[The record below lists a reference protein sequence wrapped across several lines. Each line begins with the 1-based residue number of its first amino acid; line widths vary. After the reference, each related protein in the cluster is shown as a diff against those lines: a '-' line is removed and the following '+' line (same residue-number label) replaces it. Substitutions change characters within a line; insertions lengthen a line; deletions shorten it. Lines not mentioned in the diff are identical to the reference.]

1 MASST
6 LEGARAAYA
15 EQIRGLAGL
24 RSPALFRALGRV
36 PREVF
41 IGPGPW
47 KILLP
52 FELASGYR
60 DTSDPRDLYD
70 NVLIA
75 LDPVRR
81 LNNGEPAS
89 LLRWFDSLDLA
100 PGERFL
106 PLGCGVGYYTA
117 IAAEAVQSVGSAV
130 GIGGGLE
137 VAARARRATAAI

>member
-6 LEGARAAYA
+6 LVSARAAYA
-15 EQIRGLAGL
+15 ERIRALAGL

-36 PREVF
+36 PREEF

-47 KILLP
+47 KILL
-52 FELASGYR
+52 FSEIGRGYR

-81 LNNGEPAS
+81 LNNGAPAA
-89 LLRWFDSLDLA
+89 LLRWFDS
-100 PGERFL
+100 
-106 PLGCGVGYYTA
+106 
-117 IAAEAVQSVGSAV
+117 
-130 GIGGGLE
+130 
-137 VAARARRATAAI
+137 